1 MGLVFFALYY
11 LIFRALIDAWDI
23 ATPGRTPKSQKTND
37 SRVIETEDKG
47 RVSTADK
54 SEAEERREQ
63 QATVSGSYADTARE
77 ILEGLG
83 GPENVDTTSYCTTRL
98 RLTVN
103 DPAKVDEEKIK
114 AAGVAGLIKPGPKA
128 VQVIIGP
135 QVQAVH
141 DEFVKLLGK

>member
-1 MGLVFFALYY
+1 MGIVFFILYY
-11 LIFRALIDAWDI
+11 FIFKLLIEKLDI
-23 ATPGRTPKSQKTND
+23 ATPGRTAKANSDTT
-37 SRVIETEDKG
+37 VIHTEDKG

-54 SEAEERREQ
+54 SEKEERAEQ
-63 QATVSGSYADTARE
+63 KVSLSSSHKEAAKI

-83 GPENVDTTSYCTTRL
+83 GSENVDTTSYCTTRL

-103 DPAKVDEEKIK
+103 DPNKVDDEKIK
-114 AAGVAGLIKPGPKA
+114 SAGIAGLIKPGSKT

-141 DEFVKLLGK
+141 DEFVKLLG